1 MLHVAADIPFP
12 TRRALGGKLTPP
24 TKQSSLRLSDNV
36 MLKSDP
42 EYNLEFP
49 ITPKSYLS
57 VVQMAVDQ
65 ENFVEVC
72 PQLILN
78 YPTHR

>member
-1 MLHVAADIPFP
+1 
-12 TRRALGGKLTPP
+12 
-24 TKQSSLRLSDNV
+24 

-65 ENFVEVC
+65 ENFVEMC
-72 PQLILN
+72 PQLILKSELS
-78 YPTHR
+78 HS

>member
-1 MLHVAADIPFP
+1 
-12 TRRALGGKLTPP
+12 
-24 TKQSSLRLSDNV
+24 